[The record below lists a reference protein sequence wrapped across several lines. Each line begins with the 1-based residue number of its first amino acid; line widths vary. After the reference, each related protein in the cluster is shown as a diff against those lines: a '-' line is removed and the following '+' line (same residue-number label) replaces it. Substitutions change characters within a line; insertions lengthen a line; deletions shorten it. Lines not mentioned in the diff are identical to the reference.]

1 MEMQELKDRFKREKD
16 CYEAMFKALKSESK
30 PQTYQNL
37 VSIRKIHEQQIEEM
51 QTNFQ
56 NTRRKL
62 DTSLGELRQKNNQQ
76 EFYLRDVKS
85 RYEKLQM
92 KYENKLK
99 EEEFLKRDFE
109 MKYNDLKNDKIV
121 VIKKLSEELGRNFIF
136 VLLIKIKNGNY
147 FVNQTNFS

>member
-1 MEMQELKDRFKREKD
+1 
-16 CYEAMFKALKSESK
+16 MFKALKSESK

-37 VSIRKIHEQQIEEM
+37 ESIRKIHEQQIEEM
-51 QTNFQ
+51 QANFQ

-76 EFYLRDVKS
+76 EFDLRDVKS

-92 KYENKLK
+92 KYEHKLK
-99 EEEFLKRDFE
+99 EEEFQKRDFE
-109 MKYNDLKNDKIV
+109 IKYNDLKNDKIV

-136 VLLIKIKNGNY
+136 VSLIKIKNGNY
-147 FVNQTNFS
+147 FVNQTDFS